1 MHVDRSAAAAWVG
14 GSALDQ
20 GVAEVVDLV
29 VVVDEQRVVGVPTA
43 PMMAGRLQG
52 DLSGANLTG
61 RTSPMRTSPGRT
73 SGRADIG
80 LIRLKGTQ
88 ADSETVWPNGRTTL
102 TPPNGVYFVD

>member
-61 RTSPMRTSPGRT
+61 ADSSYADIAGTNFREGGHWANPVKGNPGR
-73 SGRADIG
+73 
-80 LIRLKGTQ
+80 Q
-88 ADSETVWPNGRTTL
+88 
-102 TPPNGVYFVD
+102 